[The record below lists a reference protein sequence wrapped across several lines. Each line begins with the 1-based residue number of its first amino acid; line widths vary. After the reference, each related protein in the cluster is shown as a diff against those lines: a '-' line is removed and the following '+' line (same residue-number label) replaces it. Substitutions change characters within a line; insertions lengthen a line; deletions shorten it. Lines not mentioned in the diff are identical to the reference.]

1 MRAISDPDE
10 VDRCERAA
18 DVRREIAGEGGAG
31 LDDTSVGSRVG
42 VEAREVRSSL
52 VFLSVIA
59 SRRGFWSCVGWS
71 SRMPSFKT
79 LFFRLNL
86 AEGGGLLANS

>member
-18 DVRREIAGEGGAG
+18 DARREIAGEGGAG
-31 LDDTSVGSRVG
+31 LEDTRIGSRVG
-42 VEAREVRSSL
+42 VDVKEFRGSL

-59 SRRGFWSCVGWS
+59 SV
-71 SRMPSFKT
+71 
-79 LFFRLNL
+79 
-86 AEGGGLLANS
+86 